1 MYHAVDASMIR
12 VSAFPLMPSPPA
24 WPAIPTDGLLD
35 AAACRAWIGSVW
47 ADDARATAVELASPV
62 LADSVRRVLADK
74 SLPSRTIRTAAAL
87 MRYVLR
93 MQYRATPFGLF
104 AGAAPLRLGPT
115 ARLRL
120 GTDHRAFASADAEW
134 LHDVIT
140 TLERDPHL
148 LRHLQVMADP
158 TCTVRGTRIDVPYQ
172 PGPDGP
178 AETTLR
184 RTRAAQKA
192 LALAQTPAT
201 AGDIVDK
208 LHAEYPDAPLK
219 TITAMVSD
227 LIAHRVLLTS
237 LRAPMTSED
246 ALGHLL
252 EQLDAACATPPPPAV
267 CTLRRLHEI
276 LVQHDAAA
284 PAAQRALR
292 SQATA
297 AMAELSGMAGGGL
310 AVNLRPDCDVVLPEA
325 VTQEAAR
332 ALDTIARITPFPRGT
347 SAWADYRVRFLERY
361 SMGKIVPLR
370 DLTDPDTGLGL
381 PVSYRGTVLKR
392 PVLATTARD
401 EYLLTLA
408 QNAALDRRMDVE
420 LTARD
425 IEALTVDEPHQVPAH
440 VELCFTVLA
449 ETPRDLDQGNFELSV
464 AGLSLAAGTT
474 TGRFLST
481 LDPSDRDRMT
491 AAYAGLPTLTQ
502 GADRAQVSGPPL
514 KVSTSNV
521 SRAPAVVAHLL
532 SVGEHNPT
540 ATLHLDD
547 LGVIADAERL
557 YLVALSTGQLLEP
570 SVMNAVEVSNFTHP
584 LIRFVCELHRSHSAI
599 LIPFA
604 WGAASRL
611 PFLPEIRVGRT
622 ILSPA
627 RWRLR
632 AADLDAS
639 RSWMKALMD
648 WRVRYGLPQAVY
660 VGEDDR
666 RLRLD
671 LDVPA
676 HQFLLH
682 AELERHHTV
691 VLHEAP
697 CESQLGWIGRAHEV
711 TAAFASDQSSPP
723 PQCRP
728 LAVHRRDSG
737 RLPGGS
743 ERAYLKVYGST
754 DRAEEVL
761 TYHLPRLLLG
771 FGAEPPTMW
780 FIRYADPDSHLRIR
794 LHLDDA
800 DSFGEAAQLV
810 AAWASEL
817 RCEGLIHRV
826 QWDTDKPETG
836 RYGTGARLDAAER
849 YFEADSAA
857 AIAQFRVALPANL
870 RPAVTA
876 ASMVDI
882 AVALLGSQQAGWRWL
897 TKHISKDE
905 GVALPRAVQA
915 LAVRL
920 ADPDTSAAVLREY
933 PTGGHVAGMWALRRR
948 VLREYGRA
956 LDIAGIDPASVLPS
970 LLHMHHNRAAGIN
983 PAAEAACRRLARSAS
998 LSRTARTEGASR

>member
-12 VSAFPLMPSPPA
+12 VSAFQLKPPSSS
-24 WPAIPTDGLLD
+24 WPAVGADGSPD
-35 AAACRAWIGSVW
+35 AAACRAWIESVW
-47 ADDARATAVELASPV
+47 TDDARAAAIELASPV
-62 LADSVRRVLADK
+62 LADSVRRVLTSGAR
-74 SLPSRTIRTAAAL
+74 PSRTIRTAAAL

-104 AGAAPLRLGPT
+104 AGPAPLRLSPAT
-115 ARLRL
+115 RVRM
-120 GTDHRAFASADAEW
+120 GTDHRAFASADADW

-148 LRHLQVMADP
+148 LRHLQVIADP

-178 AETTLR
+178 TETTLR
-184 RTRAAQKA
+184 RTRAAEKV

-201 AGDIVDK
+201 VGDIVEK
-208 LHAEYPDAPLK
+208 LHAEYPDVPLE

-237 LRAPMTSED
+237 LHAPMTSED

-252 EQLDAACATPPPPAV
+252 EQLDSACATPLPPTV
-267 CTLRRLHEI
+267 STLRRLHEF
-276 LVQHDAAA
+276 LVQHDDAA
-284 PAAQRALR
+284 PAEQRALR
-292 SQATA
+292 TQATA
-297 AMAELSGMAGGGL
+297 AMAELSGTAGGGL
-310 AVNLRPDCDVVLPEA
+310 AVNLRPDCDIVLPEA

-332 ALDTIARITPFPRGT
+332 ALETIARITPFPHGT

-370 DLTDPDTGLGL
+370 DLTDPDTGLGF
-381 PVSYRGTVLKR
+381 PVAYRGTVLKR
-392 PVLATTARD
+392 PVLATTPRD

-408 QNAALDRRMDVE
+408 QNAALDRRMEVE

-425 IEALTVDEPHQVPAH
+425 IEALTVDEPLQVPAH

-449 ETPRDLDQGNFELSV
+449 ETPRDLDQGDFELSV
-464 AGLSLAAGTT
+464 AGLSLAAGTI

-481 LDPSDRDRMT
+481 LDHRDRDRMA

-502 GADRAQVSGPPL
+502 GAERAQVSGPPL
-514 KVSTSNV
+514 KVSTYNV
-521 SRAPAVVAHLL
+521 SRAPAVVPHLL

-540 ATLHLDD
+540 ATLNLDD

-599 LIPFA
+599 LVPFA

-632 AADLDAS
+632 AADLDTS

-648 WRVRYGLPQAVY
+648 WRVRYGVPQAVY

-676 HQFLLH
+676 HQYLLH
-682 AELERHHTV
+682 TELERHHTV

-697 CESQLGWIGRAHEV
+697 PESQLGWIGRAHEV
-711 TAAFASDQSSPP
+711 TAAFASDQASPP

-728 LAVHRRDSG
+728 LAIHGRDSG
-737 RLPGGS
+737 RLPGGT

-754 DRAEEVL
+754 NRAEEVL
-761 TYHLPRLLLG
+761 TYHLPRLLLD

-780 FIRYADPDSHLRIR
+780 FIRYADPDNHLRIR
-794 LHLDDA
+794 LHLDNA
-800 DSFGEAAQLV
+800 DTFGEAAKRV

-817 RCEGLIHRV
+817 RSEGLIHRV
-826 QWDTDKPETG
+826 QWDTDEPETG
-836 RYGTGARLDAAER
+836 RYGTGALLDAAER

-870 RPAVTA
+870 RPAATA

-882 AVALLGSQQAGWRWL
+882 AVALLGSQESGWRWL

-905 GVALPRAVQA
+905 GAALPRDVQA
-915 LAVRL
+915 MAVRL

-948 VLREYGRA
+948 ALREYRRA
-956 LDIAGIDPASVLPS
+956 LETAGIDPASVLPS

-998 LSRTARTEGASR
+998 LSWIERTEGAPR